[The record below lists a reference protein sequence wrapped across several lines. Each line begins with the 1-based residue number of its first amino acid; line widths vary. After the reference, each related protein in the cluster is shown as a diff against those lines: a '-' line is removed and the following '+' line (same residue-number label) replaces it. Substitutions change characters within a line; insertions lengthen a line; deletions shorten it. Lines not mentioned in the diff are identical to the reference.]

1 MLESVKKE
9 YEKLQ
14 NEYKELFDW
23 MRSEKKV
30 EMREL
35 FKRESQLAIDMAFI
49 EGESYREGQ
58 KAKNE
63 QIAKYQ
69 ERLITL
75 VRENQDLKT
84 QILQTTS

>member
-1 MLESVKKE
+1 MRIKKKDEKKE
-9 YEKLQ
+9 
-14 NEYKELFDW
+14 
-23 MRSEKKV
+23 M
-30 EMREL
+30 